1 MIHSVGKQKII
12 DEINSKSAMNY
23 AQKFVEWVNKE
34 EAKVDK
40 KTNTQERN
48 DKSVIH
54 HPKEFKEKQS

>member
-1 MIHSVGKQKII
+1 
-12 DEINSKSAMNY
+12 MNY

-54 HPKEFKEKQS
+54 HPQERKEN